1 MVLLVCLAV
10 ASAQVLY
17 NGLYSSH
24 GLTYSHYG
32 APVYG
37 YPYATYGSY
46 GYPAAYVLK
55 K

>member
-10 ASAQVLY
+10 ASAQYVY
-17 NGLYSSH
+17 NGYYPSV
-24 GLTYSHYG
+24 G
-32 APVYG
+32 YG
-37 YPYATYGSY
+37 YGHVAHVPAYGYSYGSY